1 MVKFDFFTYTKSF
14 FNIEEYNSLYNKK
27 NYYIEKLKN
36 NAMTAWTKEIDNDL
50 VSEIKTT
57 AEYIKNNFD
66 CLVVVGIGGS
76 YLGSYS
82 FMNAFKPYFNNQ
94 NFEIIY
100 AGTTLSSKYLDELLI
115 YLNNKNFCLN
125 VISKSGDTLETKI
138 TYKLLKDALKR
149 KYKEEDLAKHIII
162 TTDKQSGSLREEV
175 TKYNYK
181 SFEIPKD
188 IGGRYSFITPAHLL
202 PLAINYNIDL
212 IIDGYYDGKRLIDEA
227 YQYAIVRN
235 LLFKKGKVIE
245 NFCIYEESL
254 SYFTEWLKQLF
265 GETEGKNELGIFP
278 TSTLFTRDLHSIGQF
293 IQEGNK
299 ILFETVINIKNSKN
313 YIEYQGI
320 NLNSFNNIIVN
331 SVIKAHHKGN
341 TPCLEIEMDELTLEN
356 LATLI
361 YFFELS
367 AAFSG
372 FLFDVDP
379 FNQPGV
385 EIYKQEIKKS
395 LNEEL

>member
-162 TTDKQSGSLREEV
+162 TSDKQSGSLREEV

-320 NLNSFNNIIVN
+320 NLNSLNNIIVN

-395 LNEEL
+395 LNEEF

>member
-1 MVKFDFFTYTKSF
+1 MITFDF
-14 FNIEEYNSLYNKK
+14 KK
-27 NYYIEKLKN
+27 YQYKKL
-36 NAMTAWTKEIDNDL
+36 EDYDL
-50 VSEIKTT
+50 SEIKERFLKDKHMSGWYDLDKSCVDSIEST
-57 AEYIKNNFD
+57 ASYIRNNCDVF
-66 CLVVVGIGGS
+66 LVIGIGGS
-76 YLGSYS
+76 YMGAKAVIDALSPYYGTK
-82 FMNAFKPYFNNQ
+82 KPEVLF
-94 NFEIIY
+94 
-100 AGTTLSSKYLDELLI
+100 AGYQLSSDYMADLIDYLQDKEVMV
-115 YLNNKNFCLN
+115 N
-125 VISKSGDTLETKI
+125 VISKSGTTLEPAIAFDMILDFMENK
-138 TYKLLKDALKR
+138 YGEEECAKR
-149 KYKEEDLAKHIII
+149 VFV
-162 TTDKQSGSLREEV
+162 TTDANSGE
-175 TKYNYK
+175 
-181 SFEIPKD
+181 
-188 IGGRYSFITPAHLL
+188 LL
-202 PLAINYNIDL
+202 PLANQKGFQRFVVPDNIGGRFSVL
-212 IIDGYYDGKRLIDEA
+212 TPVGLLPIAVAGFSIEE
-227 YQYAIVRN
+227 
-235 LLFKKGKVIE
+235 LFKGATEAKENLEDCYYYTKLRHELYNMNKTIE
-245 NFCIYEESL
+245 SFDIYEPKLASF
-254 SYFTEWLKQLF
+254 SEWLKQLF

-395 LNEEL
+395 LNEEF